1 MPVHISSN
9 AQLKESHRHLA
20 VHQAG
25 AARQIAQ
32 LSSGQRVN
40 RSSDDPA
47 SLSLADGIN
56 AEMIA
61 LTEGTRN
68 IQQSISMLQV
78 ADGALAEMNNM
89 VRRMNTLASQAASTI
104 FNDNDRVVIN
114 AEFQKLKEEIERLA
128 DSTTYNEI
136 SLLNSQRTFVIQIGP
151 SETSNDLASI
161 DLGDLRAN
169 GPTLNMRD
177 MTLLT
182 EEDGRDVLSQLEHVL
197 DTIIAERN
205 RVGAFQNR
213 LELSVTT
220 STSIIERMRAAE
232 SSFRDVD
239 VARGAAELTQSQIL
253 GQAATSVAVE
263 SRTNIDR
270 VLALLQ

>member
-56 AEMIA
+56 AELLA

-68 IQQSISMLQV
+68 IQQGISLLQI

-114 AEFQKLKEEIERLA
+114 IEFQKLKEEIERLA

-161 DLGDLRAN
+161 DLGDMRAN

-177 MTLLT
+177 MSLLT

-205 RVGAFQNR
+205 KVGAFQNR

-239 VARGAAELTQSQIL
+239 VARGAAELTQAQIL

>member
-32 LSSGQRVN
+32 LSSGHRVN

-56 AEMIA
+56 AELLA

-68 IQQSISMLQV
+68 IQQSISLLQV

-169 GPTLNMRD
+169 GPTLNMRE
-177 MTLLT
+177 MSLLT

-205 RVGAFQNR
+205 KVGAFQNR

-239 VARGAAELTQSQIL
+239 VARGAAELTQAQIL

>member
-9 AQLKESHRHLA
+9 AQLKESHRHIA
-20 VHQAG
+20 VHGAG
-25 AARQIAQ
+25 VAKQIAQ

-56 AEMIA
+56 AEMLA

-68 IQQSISMLQV
+68 IQQSISLLQI

-89 VRRMNTLASQAASTI
+89 VRRMNTLASQAASSI
-104 FNDNDRVVIN
+104 FNDSDRIVIN
-114 AEFQKLKEEIERLA
+114 TEFQKLKDEIERLA
-128 DSTTYNEI
+128 DSTTYNQI
-136 SLLNSQRTFVIQIGP
+136 PLLNSERTFIIQIGP

-161 DLGDLRAN
+161 PLGDFRAN
-169 GPTLNMRD
+169 GPALNMRD
-177 MTLLT
+177 MSLLT
-182 EEDGRDVLSQLEHVL
+182 EEDGRNVLSQLEHVL

-205 RVGAFQNR
+205 KVGAFQNR

-220 STSIIERMRAAE
+220 SASIIERMRSAE

-239 VARGAAELTQSQIL
+239 VARGAAELTQGQIL
-253 GQAATSVAVE
+253 SQAAASVAVE